1 MNVEQRAAIKFCV
14 KNGFSRIQIIEYR
27 EYCSE
32 KKRRRHPG
40 ARQITLRELAARTD

>member
-27 EYCSE
+27 GYCSE
-32 KKRRRHPG
+32 KNVTVI
-40 ARQITLRELAARTD
+40 QELDRSH